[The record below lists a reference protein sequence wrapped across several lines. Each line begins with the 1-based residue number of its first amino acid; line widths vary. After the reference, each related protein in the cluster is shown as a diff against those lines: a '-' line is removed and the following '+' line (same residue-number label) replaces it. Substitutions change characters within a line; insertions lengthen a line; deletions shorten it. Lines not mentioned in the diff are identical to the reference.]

1 MHELHNN
8 ENEHGVS
15 RLPEVSYVQQSS
27 AILVPAH
34 RAGFQGCSGH
44 GCRVLHH
51 VVQVFVRGGQSFHL
65 RVSSTA
71 DTFNIKTTF
80 LETYKVLAEGT
91 EHNYKDHSCDGHSK
105 QCNTTQ
111 QTCKPIVHD
120 EGDHNVSRAANQ
132 NPISILSCFH
142 LRQTPA
148 VTLQMFTISHPSDV
162 YNHF

>member
-51 VVQVFVRGGQSFHL
+51 VVQVFIRGGQSFHL

-71 DTFNIKTTF
+71 DKFNIKTTV

-91 EHNYKDHSCDGHSK
+91 ERNTRITAAMAIQNSVTQHSRHANPLYMMRETITSQGLQARIPFQSFL
-105 QCNTTQ
+105 
-111 QTCKPIVHD
+111 
-120 EGDHNVSRAANQ
+120 VS
-132 NPISILSCFH
+132 I
-142 LRQTPA
+142 
-148 VTLQMFTISHPSDV
+148 
-162 YNHF
+162 